1 MMAKLTI
8 AVAIYNLENYLDK
21 CLESLLN
28 QTVKKDV
35 EILLINDG
43 STDKSEDICKEYI
56 EKGLDARV
64 INKENGGLTSVRNL
78 SIKES
83 QGDYLLMID
92 GDDWLE
98 LNTVETIF
106 NNLEDLD
113 LLCFG
118 FNWVS
123 EKESLCDERF
133 IEKKYYS
140 KDIINTIFKNEINTS
155 VWNKVFRTKIL
166 KDKGIIVPEIKG
178 AEDYIFVYDY
188 LDSCS
193 RVKKID
199 KFLYNYYQRENSLS
213 NEKSEEF
220 YLNSLIVLNELIKRT
235 ENSKKETSDFYGY
248 ILTNYVY
255 LIRDYLKKD
264 RKVMLDDINKQR
276 DRIEKYLKIGKIL
289 FLNTIPFK
297 MKVRYL
303 KIRGKNSR

>member
-8 AVAIYNLENYLDK
+8 AVAIYNLENYLDR

-43 STDKSEDICKEYI
+43 STDKSEDICKKYI

-64 INKENGGLTSVRNL
+64 INKKNGGLTSVRNL

-118 FNWVS
+118 LKWVY
-123 EKESLCDERF
+123 KDKVVYDERF
-133 IEKKYYS
+133 KSAEVYTE
-140 KDIINTIFKNEINTS
+140 DIVNTIFKNEINTG
-155 VWNKVFRTKIL
+155 VCNKVFRTKIL
-166 KDKGIIVPEIKG
+166 KDKGIVVPEIKG

-220 YLNSLIVLNELIKRT
+220 YLNNLVVLNELIKRAKKT
-235 ENSKKETSDFYGY
+235 KKETTDFYGY

-264 RKVMLDDINKQR
+264 NKVMLDDINKQR
-276 DRIEKYLKIGKIL
+276 ERIEIYLKIGKIL

-297 MKVRYL
+297 MRVRYL

>member
-8 AVAIYNLENYLDK
+8 AVAIYNVENYLDR

-43 STDKSEDICKEYI
+43 STDKSEDICKKYI

-64 INKENGGLTSVRNL
+64 INKKNGGLTSVRNL
-78 SIKES
+78 SIEES
-83 QGDYLLMID
+83 KGDYLLMID

-106 NNLEDLD
+106 KNLENFD

-118 FNWVS
+118 LKWIY
-123 EKESLCDERF
+123 KDKIIYDERF
-133 IEKKYYS
+133 KSDEVYTENIV
-140 KDIINTIFKNEINTS
+140 NTIFRNEINTG
-155 VWNKVFRTKIL
+155 VCNKVFRTKIL
-166 KDKGIIVPEIKG
+166 KDKDIVVPEIKG

-199 KFLYNYYQRENSLS
+199 KFLYNYYQRESSLS

-220 YLNSLIVLNELIKRT
+220 YLNNLVVLNELIKRT
-235 ENSKKETSDFYGY
+235 KKTKKETMDFYGY

-289 FLNTIPFK
+289 FLNTISFK

-303 KIRGKNSR
+303 KIRRKNSR

>member
-8 AVAIYNLENYLDK
+8 AVAIYNLENYLDR

-64 INKENGGLTSVRNL
+64 INKKNGGLTSVRNL

-106 NNLEDLD
+106 NNLEDVD

-118 FNWVS
+118 FNWVF
-123 EKESLCDERF
+123 KNKIVIDERF
-133 IEKKYYS
+133 TEKKYYS
-140 KDIINTIFKNEINTS
+140 EDIANEIFKNEINTS
-155 VWNKVFRTKIL
+155 VWNKVFKIELL
-166 KDKGIIVPEIKG
+166 KKNNILFPEIRG

-188 LDSCS
+188 LNVCS
-193 RVKKID
+193 RVKKITEN
-199 KFLYNYYQRENSLS
+199 LYNYYQRESSLS

-220 YLNSLIVLNELIKRT
+220 YLNNLIVLGELIAKIT
-235 ENSKKETSDFYGY
+235 VNNQDNQEFCKY
-248 ILTNYVY
+248 ILINYIY
-255 LIRDYLKKD
+255 LIRDYKK
-264 RKVMLDDINKQR
+264 KEQKTMLNRINKKR
-276 DRIEKYLKIGKIL
+276 EIIENYLNMKKVL
-289 FLNTIPFK
+289 FLNNFK
-297 MKVRYL
+297 FKNKIRYL
-303 KIRGKNSR
+303 KIKGKNLC